1 MSKSLTKADIID
13 AICEEIGFSKR
24 ESAKITETMLDIIKE
39 TLERGENVK
48 LSGFGSFNIQHK
60 RARLGRNPQTGE
72 TITISA
78 RRILSFRV
86 SNVLRDKLN
95 L

>member
-1 MSKSLTKADIID
+1 
-13 AICEEIGFSKR
+13 
-24 ESAKITETMLDIIKE
+24 MLDIIKE
-39 TLERGENVK
+39 TLERGENIK

-72 TITISA
+72 QLTISA
-78 RRILSFRV
+78 RRILSFKA

-95 L
+95 Q

>member
-1 MSKSLTKADIID
+1 MTKDDIID
-13 AICEEIGFSKR
+13 AIFEENGFSKR

-72 TITISA
+72 SMTISA
-78 RRILSFRV
+78 RRILSFRS
-86 SNVLRDKLN
+86 SNVLREKLN
-95 L
+95 P

>member
-1 MSKSLTKADIID
+1 MTKADIID
-13 AICEEIGFSKR
+13 AICEENGFSKR

-48 LSGFGSFNIQHK
+48 LSGFGSFNIQNK
-60 RARLGRNPQTGE
+60 RARRGRNPQTGK

-78 RRILSFRV
+78 RRILSFRP
-86 SNVLRDKLN
+86 SNVLREQLN
-95 L
+95 P

>member
-1 MSKSLTKADIID
+1 MTKADIID
-13 AICEEIGFSKR
+13 AICEENGFSKR

-39 TLERGENVK
+39 TLENGENVK

-72 TITISA
+72 PMTITP
-78 RRILSFRV
+78 RRVLSFKA

-95 L
+95 Q

>member
-1 MSKSLTKADIID
+1 MTKADMID
-13 AICEEIGFSKR
+13 VIYEEIGFSKR
-24 ESAKITETMLDIIKE
+24 ESAKITETMLEIIKE

-72 TITISA
+72 SITISA
-78 RRILSFRV
+78 RRVLSFKP
-86 SNVLRDKLN
+86 SNVLRDELN
-95 L
+95 P